1 MSGQLADKVDDL
13 ASSIEELEDVLK
25 PLLETPLSN
34 LTAQLPAPLDRA
46 KLQVWLSYVLND
58 LVWIHLRTRGINPSH
73 TDSSEPHDVVAELD
87 RVKGY
92 FAKIKEAENPAK
104 RALVVDG
111 KVANRFI
118 KHALASAISP
128 ANFECSSSAPKPT
141 HTRFDED
148 GNSTQPS
155 VPAESS
161 AKPHPNDESSSDSD
175 AEPEA
180 GTWKAK
186 KRAREADLAKQR
198 GDGNEEPESDESL
211 DGWEETSTTPA
222 SVVQT
227 ADPQPGS
234 SSRTKRPRM
243 DPFAGYSQPPS
254 KPPKPIE
261 TARKSP
267 TVKESPSASSTS
279 TPQPIS
285 NFKQEAGETTRLSPV
300 SASAPT
306 ASSASGSKKT
316 RRNTKG
322 GARHKKPKKP
332 SDHQS

>member
-13 ASSIEELEDVLK
+13 VSSIDELEDVLK

-34 LTAQLPAPLDRA
+34 LTPQLLAPLDRA

-58 LVWIHLRTRGINPSH
+58 LVWIHLRTRGINPSN
-73 TDSSEPHDVVAELD
+73 TDSGEPHDVVAELD

-128 ANFECSSSAPKPT
+128 ANFESSSSAPKPA

-148 GNSTQPS
+148 GNSTQPLA
-155 VPAESS
+155 PAESS
-161 AKPHPNDESSSDSD
+161 AKPQPNDESSSDGD
-175 AEPEA
+175 AEPEV

-186 KRAREADLAKQR
+186 KRAREADLANQR
-198 GDGNEEPESDESL
+198 QSEDEEPESDKSL
-211 DGWEETSTTPA
+211 DGWEETNTTPPPTIEEVK
-222 SVVQT
+222 SQHE
-227 ADPQPGS
+227 S

-254 KPPKPIE
+254 KPPKAIE
-261 TARKSP
+261 TAKAFSG
-267 TVKESPSASSTS
+267 TSSTS
-279 TPQPIS
+279 TTQPIA
-285 NFKQEAGETTRLSPV
+285 NLRQEADETTRLSPASV
-300 SASAPT
+300 STPSVSSAP
-306 ASSASGSKKT
+306 GGKKI
-316 RRNTKG
+316 RRKTKG
-322 GARHKKPKKP
+322 GARHERLSKL
-332 SDHQS
+332 SQRQS

>member
-13 ASSIEELEDVLK
+13 VSSIDELEDVLK

-58 LVWIHLRTRGINPSH
+58 LVWIHLRTRGINPSNA
-73 TDSSEPHDVVAELD
+73 DSSEPHDVVAELD

-128 ANFECSSSAPKPT
+128 ANFESSSSAPKST
-141 HTRFDED
+141 HTHFDED

-155 VPAESS
+155 VPAETS
-161 AKPHPNDESSSDSD
+161 AKPRPNDESSSDSD

-198 GDGNEEPESDESL
+198 GDRNEEPESDESL

-222 SVVQT
+222 SAVQT

-254 KPPKPIE
+254 KPPKPIKTTRE
-261 TARKSP
+261 SP
-267 TVKESPSASSTS
+267 TASSTS
-279 TPQPIS
+279 TPQPAS
-285 NFKQEAGETTRLSPV
+285 SLGQGADETTRLSPV
-300 SASAPT
+300 SASVPT

-332 SDHQS
+332 SEHQS